1 MDKARKL
8 LALLMAVL
16 LTVLPGC
23 AEQKSVSDRVR
34 DTAGSTETTVP
45 VQPAPSASPEALRQ
59 EMAGTGQLFAVACF
73 GYHETIDSDLPADP
87 LTAMLEQAPQLC
99 REYPFLLQIPEER
112 VLGTG
117 GELYCIVPLDAD
129 ATVAVTRGHWGETL
143 EQYIYLDTIYHSEVG
158 EPILVFCN
166 GGGWEPDTQIFISGA
181 SGEVMWYP
189 QLDDQQCAMPL
200 RDEDWNDLIYD
211 FSPYREMLTKRYRDM
226 EGEWALLTEEMLRG
240 STWCWEGFLKDGREV
255 SYSVT
260 FGENTL
266 SVQWHDGI
274 DPEAHSYRDAPWTL
288 TFEEGFGVLSI
299 DFGQMGG
306 ILRYDLMYH
315 EEYGVIYFGM
325 DVLQEEMPIGW
336 EPLYRFLR
344 PPTAPE
350 PVEMLGLW
358 ELAWIEVEGDRNEAE
373 PGACTVEIFM
383 SASNGF
389 LMSYTSREFPHN
401 NFENELLIFDER
413 ELHYGCGNNA
423 WTADLD
429 YVGPWNTTYAFT
441 LTVDDILIKQNYYLL
456 DGAPTVSYEYFRR
469 AGD

>member
-23 AEQKSVSDRVR
+23 AEQTSVSARVR
-34 DTAGSTETTVP
+34 DTAGSTESTVP

-129 ATVAVTRGHWGETL
+129 APVAVTRGHWDETL
-143 EQYIYLDTIYHSEVG
+143 EQYIYLDTIYHSEAG

-166 GGGWEPDTQIFISGA
+166 GGGWEPDIQIFISGA

-189 QLDDQQCAMPL
+189 QLDDQQCAMPQ
-200 RDEDWNDLIYD
+200 RAEDWYDLIYD

-255 SYSVT
+255 S
-260 FGENTL
+260 
-266 SVQWHDGI
+266 
-274 DPEAHSYRDAPWTL
+274 
-288 TFEEGFGVLSI
+288 
-299 DFGQMGG
+299 
-306 ILRYDLMYH
+306 
-315 EEYGVIYFGM
+315 
-325 DVLQEEMPIGW
+325 
-336 EPLYRFLR
+336 
-344 PPTAPE
+344 
-350 PVEMLGLW
+350 
-358 ELAWIEVEGDRNEAE
+358 
-373 PGACTVEIFM
+373 
-383 SASNGF
+383 
-389 LMSYTSREFPHN
+389 
-401 NFENELLIFDER
+401 
-413 ELHYGCGNNA
+413 
-423 WTADLD
+423 
-429 YVGPWNTTYAFT
+429 
-441 LTVDDILIKQNYYLL
+441 
-456 DGAPTVSYEYFRR
+456 
-469 AGD
+469 